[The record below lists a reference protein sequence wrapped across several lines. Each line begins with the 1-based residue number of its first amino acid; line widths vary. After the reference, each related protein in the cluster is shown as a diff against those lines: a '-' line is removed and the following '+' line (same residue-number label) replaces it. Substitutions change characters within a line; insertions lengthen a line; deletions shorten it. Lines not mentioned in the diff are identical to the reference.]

1 MNTSKFKTRRFNR
14 MLAMAIALVG
24 IVSGSLLAQTS
35 TSNIRGYITGPG
47 GAPVSDAQVVAR
59 LTATNE
65 TRGTQTNDAGYY
77 YIGGLRPGEYV
88 ITVRRVGV
96 QPQTRPVTMRIGET
110 LDLNV
115 STSEVATQLATVQ
128 VTSAAT
134 GTTTKTSEVGTN
146 ITREQISN
154 LPNFERNVLDLA
166 KLTPGMS
173 AQNVNSTD
181 KVLASGGQPPEA
193 VNIFVDGASYKNDV
207 LRGGVVGQD
216 ASKGNPFPQGAID
229 QFRVL
234 TQNYKA
240 EYQKAASV
248 VIVATTKSG
257 GNVPE
262 ADVFVYGVGKAY
274 VAKDAFTAQRGGARP
289 NYQRLQAGANI
300 GGPIIKDKLFY
311 FGTYELN
318 FRDEPAYILLG
329 PDTLFA
335 PPALVTSLRTFTGQ
349 QAQQFREHL
358 GLGKLTF
365 NASERNTFDGSFTI
379 RKDDD
384 FRGFG
389 GRTAF
394 EAAENLRINTY
405 TTVFNYKY
413 AGDRWLNE
421 AQVNSQFFTWNPTA
435 RNFNVVGQNFFE
447 LLRIGGKDTDQDF
460 KQRRISL
467 RDDISRGGISFGGD
481 HAFKGGVGVDFLSY
495 NGTKFFV
502 GNPVFNFRRTP
513 ENWQTPFEAL
523 VGFGNP
529 TIKTDNVQ
537 FGGYIQDDWSVTKAL
552 VLNLGLRW
560 DAETNGINND
570 YVTPVPLADSLRTA
584 YANGTLVVNQPTTG
598 GPRSVPVIQQL
609 GGIERYLSNGKSSR
623 PMYKKAFQPR
633 LGASYSLPDEK
644 TVLFGGAG
652 LYFDRNY
659 WNTLFDEQFRRQ
671 FQVINIQFSNTCTPG
686 QRNCAAWD
694 PAFFDPAALR
704 ALGSAV
710 GAPEVFLVA
719 NDMVPPRTI
728 QFSGGVR
735 RSIGENL
742 LTLSYNGL
750 RGKNY
755 MNFVRGG
762 PGFGGYAAV
771 FVADD
776 RVKTWY
782 DAMQLQ
788 LQRPFARE
796 KRWGGGLAYTFAK
809 SMEQGK
815 SQELFWGFDD
825 RFPTVADR
833 PRTIAPGDQR
843 HAVVANGIVQL
854 PYDFL
859 FSSIVNLGTGIAVT
873 AVDASQGFGVGQQR
887 SYVFTP
893 PTRPFLGIGHV
904 FAYQNVDL
912 RLQKDIN
919 FASSQTAAIVVDLF
933 NAFKTANF
941 GCHQDNSTINPI
953 TDPPNPNFGKPN
965 CAGLGRRLQ
974 VGLRYGFHPG
984 AGGVQ

>member
-1 MNTSKFKTRRFNR
+1 MNTSTFNPKRFNR
-14 MLAMAIALVG
+14 MLAMVVALVS
-24 IVSGSLLAQTS
+24 IASGSLVAQTS
-35 TSNIRGYITGPG
+35 TGNIRGYITGAN
-47 GAPVSDAQVVAR
+47 GAPISDAQVIAVMP
-59 LTATNE
+59 ATNE
-65 TRGTQTNDAGYY
+65 TRGTQTNASGYY
-77 YIGGLRPGEYV
+77 YLGGLRPGSYV

-115 STSEVATQLATVQ
+115 STTDVATTLATVQ

-146 ITREQISN
+146 ITAEQISN

-173 AQNVNSTD
+173 AQQVNSTD

-216 ASKGNPFPQGAID
+216 ASKGNPLPQGAID

-234 TQNYKA
+234 SQNYKA
-240 EYQKAASV
+240 EYQKAAAV

-257 GNVPE
+257 SNVPE
-262 ADVFVYGVGKAY
+262 ADLFAYGVGKSY
-274 VAKDAFTAQRGGARP
+274 VAKDAYTARVGGARP
-289 NYQRLQAGANI
+289 NYKRLQAGGNV

-318 FRDEPAYILLG
+318 FRDEPAYVRLG
-329 PDTLFA
+329 NDTLFA
-335 PPALVTSLRTFTGQ
+335 PPALVATLRPSTGQ
-349 QAQQFREHL
+349 FAQEFREHL
-358 GLGKLTF
+358 GFGKLTY
-365 NASERNTFDGSFTI
+365 NASSRNTFDGSFTI
-379 RKDDD
+379 RKDAD

-389 GRTAF
+389 GQTAF
-394 EAAENLRINTY
+394 DAAENLRIATY
-405 TTVFNYKY
+405 TTVFNYKH
-413 AGDRWLNE
+413 AGDSWLNE
-421 AQVNSQFFTWNPTA
+421 AQVNTQFFTWNPTA
-435 RNFNVVGQNFFE
+435 RDFSTIGQNYFG

-460 KQRRISL
+460 KQNRFSL
-467 RDDISRGGISFGGD
+467 RDDISRGGITFGGD
-481 HAFKGGVGVDFLSY
+481 HAFKGGANVDFLSY
-495 NGTKFFV
+495 TGTKFFV
-502 GNPVFNFRRTP
+502 GNPVFNYRRAP
-513 ENWQTPFEAL
+513 ENWATPFEAL
-523 VGFGNP
+523 TGFGDP
-529 TIKTDNVQ
+529 TIETDNVQ

-570 YVTPVPLADSLRTA
+570 YVTPQPLADSLRTA
-584 YANGTLVVNQPTTG
+584 YAGGILVVNQPQPTG
-598 GPRSVPVIQQL
+598 PPRAVPVIQEL

-686 QRNCAAWD
+686 QRNCAAWN
-694 PAFFDPAALR
+694 PAYFDPAALR

-735 RSIGENL
+735 RSIGPNL

-750 RGKNY
+750 RGQNF

-788 LQRPFARE
+788 LQRPLIG
-796 KRWGGGLAYTFAK
+796 KWGGSLAYTL
-809 SMEQGK
+809 SK
-815 SQELFWGFDD
+815 SQEQGQSQDLFWGFDA

-833 PRTIAPGDQR
+833 PKRVTPGDQR
-843 HAVVANGIVQL
+843 HAIVANAIVEL
-854 PYDFL
+854 PYEFL
-859 FSSIVNLGTGIAVT
+859 FSTIVNLGTGIAQSAT
-873 AVDASQGFGVGQQR
+873 DATLGFGPYQQR
-887 SYVFTP
+887 TYIFTP
-893 PTRPFLGIGHV
+893 PTRPFLGIGNV
-904 FAYQNVDL
+904 FAYQNMDL
-912 RLQKDIN
+912 RLQKNIN

-933 NAFKTANF
+933 NVFNSENF
-941 GCHQDNSTINPI
+941 GCYQTTI
-953 TDPPNPNFGKPN
+953 DPPNPPANDSNNDLGRAG
-965 CAGLGRRLQ
+965 CAALGRRLQ
-974 VGLRYGFHPG
+974 VGIRYGFHPT
-984 AGGVQ
+984 GGVR

>member
-1 MNTSKFKTRRFNR
+1 MYMNTSKFTLRHL
-14 MLAMAIALVG
+14 MGALAIVLGFLVLA
-24 IVSGSLLAQTS
+24 STNSFAQT
-35 TSNIRGYITGPG
+35 TTGNVRGYVTGPG
-47 GAPVSDAQVVAR
+47 GAPVSDAQVIAR
-59 LTATNE
+59 MPATNE
-65 TRGTQTNDAGYY
+65 TRGTMTNASGFYY
-77 YIGGLRPGEYV
+77 LAGLRPGNYEL
-88 ITVRRVGV
+88 TVRRVGLA
-96 QPQTRPVTMRIGET
+96 PQTRPVTLRIGET

-115 STSEVATQLATVQ
+115 STSEVATQLEAVQ
-128 VTSAAT
+128 VVSART
-134 GTTTKTSEVGTN
+134 GTETKTSEVGTN

-173 AQNVNSTD
+173 AQQVNSTD

-216 ASKGNPFPQGAID
+216 ASKGNPLPQGAID

-240 EYQKAASV
+240 EYQKAAAV
-248 VIVATTKSG
+248 IIVATTKSG
-257 GNVPE
+257 SNVPE
-262 ADVFVYGVGKAY
+262 ADLFAYGIGKAY
-274 VAKDAFTAQRGGARP
+274 VAKDAITAQRGGARP
-289 NYQRLQAGANI
+289 NYQRLQAGGNV
-300 GGPIIKDKLFY
+300 GGPLIKDKLFY

-318 FRDEPAYILLG
+318 FRDEPAYITLG
-329 PDTLFA
+329 GDTLNA
-335 PPALVTSLRTFTGQ
+335 PASLVSTLRPFTGQ

-365 NASERNTFDGSFTI
+365 NASERSTFDGSFTF
-379 RKDDD
+379 RRDND

-389 GRTAF
+389 GQTAF
-394 EAAENLRINTY
+394 DAAENLRINTY
-405 TTVFNYKY
+405 TPVLNYKY

-421 AQVNSQFFTWNPTA
+421 AQVSGQFFTWNPTA
-435 RNFNVVGQNFFE
+435 KNFDVIGKNYFG

-460 KQRRISL
+460 QQNRFTL

-481 HAFKGGVGVDFLSY
+481 HAFKFGAGVDFLSY
-495 NGTKFFV
+495 KGTKFFV
-502 GNPVFNFRRTP
+502 GNPVFDFRRD
-513 ENWQTPFEAL
+513 ENWATPFEAL
-523 VGFGNP
+523 VGFGDP
-529 TIKTDNVQ
+529 TIKKNNVQ
-537 FGGYIQDDWSVTKAL
+537 FGGYVQDDWSVNKAL
-552 VLNLGLRW
+552 VLNLGIRW
-560 DAETNGINND
+560 DAETNMINND
-570 YVTPVPLADSLRTA
+570 YVTPAPLADSLRTA
-584 YANGTLVVNQPTTG
+584 YNSGILVVNQPQPTG
-598 GPRSVPVIQQL
+598 PPVAVPVIKEL
-609 GGIERYLSNGKSSR
+609 GGIERYITTGKSTR

-633 LGASYSLPDEK
+633 FGASYSLPDEK

-671 FQVINIQFSNTCTPG
+671 FQVINIQFNNNCTVG

-694 PAFFDPAALR
+694 PKYFDPVQLR

-735 RSIGENL
+735 HNFGADL

-750 RGKNY
+750 RGRNF

-782 DAMQLQ
+782 DALQ
-788 LQRPFARE
+788 VQYQRPLIGRF
-796 KRWGGGLAYTFAK
+796 GGGLAYTFSK
-809 SMEQGK
+809 STEQGQ
-815 SQELFWGFDD
+815 SQDLFWGFDD

-833 PRTIAPGDQR
+833 PKRQAPGDQR
-843 HAVVANGIVQL
+843 HAVVANAIVRL

-859 FSSIVNLGTGIAVT
+859 FSSIVNLGSGIAVS
-873 AVDASQGFGVGQQR
+873 ANDRSAGFGPYQNRTYIFQ
-887 SYVFTP
+887 P

-904 FAYQNVDL
+904 FATQNMDV

-919 FASSQTAAIVVDLF
+919 FASRQTAAVVVDVF
-933 NAFKTANF
+933 NVFKTQNF
-941 GCHQDNSTINPI
+941 GCYNTDINPSSQ
-953 TDPPNPNFGKPN
+953 PNLDFGKPG
-965 CAGLGRRLQ
+965 CAALGRRLQ
-974 VGLRYGFHPG
+974 VGVRYGFHPG
-984 AGGVQ
+984 GGVQ